1 MIVSASYRTDIPAF
15 YGTWFMNRLAA
26 GYCRVANPYG
36 GPDYRVAL
44 TRGAVDGF
52 VFWTKNAG
60 PFLDHLP
67 EIRRRGFPFIVQLT
81 ITGYPRALEASVPEP
96 ARAAAQLR
104 AIAARFGPRAT
115 LWRYDPILLTSATE
129 TDWHRAS
136 FARLAQELRGATD
149 EVVVSFASFYAKTKT
164 NLAAAARRYGFTW
177 REPEIEEQRALLR
190 TLATVAADAGMRLTL
205 CAQPALIV
213 EGTEAAR
220 CIDAARLS
228 DVAGCAIAAPRKG
241 NRPGCACAESR
252 DIGAYDSCPHGCVYC
267 YAVRR
272 PALARERFRAHDP
285 ASDHLTGP
293 AERRAEVA
301 AAG

>member
-1 MIVSASYRTDIPAF
+1 MIISASYRTDIPAF
-15 YGTWFMNRLAA
+15 YGAWFMNRLAA
-26 GYCRVANPYG
+26 GDCRVANPYG
-36 GPDYRVAL
+36 GPDYTVAL
-44 TRGAVDGF
+44 TREAVDGF

-67 EIRRRGFPFIVQLT
+67 EVRRRGFPFVVQLT

-96 ARAAAQLR
+96 ARAAAQLH
-104 AIAARFGPRAT
+104 AIAARFGARAA

-129 TDWHRAS
+129 TDWHRAT
-136 FARLAQELRGATD
+136 FARLAQALRGATD

-164 NLAAAARRYGFTW
+164 NLAAAARRRGFTW
-177 REPEIEEQRALLR
+177 REPEIEEQRALLLS
-190 TLATVAADAGMRLTL
+190 LATIAADAGLRLTL
-205 CAQPALIV
+205 CAQPELVVA
-213 EGTEAAR
+213 GTEAAR

-228 DVAGCAIAAPRKG
+228 DVAGRAIAAPRKG

-272 PALARERFRAHDP
+272 PAQARDRFRAHDP
-285 ASDHLTGP
+285 ASDCLTD
-293 AERRAEVA
+293 RRAKVA

>member
-1 MIVSASYRTDIPAF
+1 MIISASYRTDIPAF

-26 GYCRVANPYG
+26 GHCRVVNPYG

-44 TRGAVDGF
+44 TREAADGF

-67 EIRRRGFPFIVQLT
+67 EIRRRGFPFVVQLT
-81 ITGYPRALEASVPEP
+81 ITGYPRELEASVPEP
-96 ARAAAQLR
+96 ARAVAQLH
-104 AIAARFGPRAT
+104 AIAARFGRRAAV
-115 LWRYDPILLTSATE
+115 WRYDPILLTAATE

-136 FARLAQELRGATD
+136 FARLAHELRGATD
-149 EVVVSFASFYAKTKT
+149 EVVVSFASFYAKTKA
-164 NLAAAARRYGFTW
+164 NLAVAARRHGFTW
-177 REPEIEEQRALLR
+177 REPALEERRALVR
-190 TLATVAADAGMRLTL
+190 ALASMAADAGMRLTL
-205 CAQPALIV
+205 CAQPELVV

-220 CIDAARLS
+220 CIDAERLS
-228 DVAGCAIAAPRKG
+228 DVAGGAIAAPRKG

-272 PALARERFRAHDP
+272 PAVARERFRRHDP
-285 ASDHLTGP
+285 ANECLAP
-293 AERRAEVA
+293 APDRRTQA
-301 AAG
+301 AVG